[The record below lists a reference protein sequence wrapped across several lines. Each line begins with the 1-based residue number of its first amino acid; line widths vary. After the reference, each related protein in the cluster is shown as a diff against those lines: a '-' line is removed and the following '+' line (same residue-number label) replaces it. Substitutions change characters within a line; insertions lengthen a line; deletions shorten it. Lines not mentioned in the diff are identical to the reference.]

1 MNYPIIHV
9 HMTKEFKV
17 MFISD
22 AAKTKDMPLA
32 AKLNRICS
40 IKEKMIFFFTP
51 DLVASSSP
59 RIDMI
64 HSGVTWLA
72 EN

>member
-9 HMTKEFKV
+9 HVTKEFKV

-32 AKLNRICS
+32 AKLNRIGS
-40 IKEKMIFFFTP
+40 IKEEKMIFFSH
-51 DLVASSSP
+51 L
-59 RIDMI
+59 IL
-64 HSGVTWLA
+64 WLA
-72 EN
+72 PPLGWTWYIQLVLG